1 MKFLNRISLSE
12 IIKSHCSTFYD
23 DAYLRI
29 EGKKRIPLGD
39 KIIFIVIPIIIAII
53 LLTSEFFITETY
65 LNIILTCLSIFAG
78 LLFGLLSLVFELTKN
93 IKKEVEIIKIN
104 PIVGDTLFKKLAHEE
119 LKYRISK
126 ELFVNIGFAIIVSI
140 LTIICAILTRLYP
153 KQIVF
158 WLSHFECY
166 QFIKTIYLI
175 SSNFLAYYLLMLFVL
190 TIMMILK
197 RFFLLFDSETKN
209 FE

>member
-29 EGKKRIPLGD
+29 EGKKRVPLGD

-53 LLTSEFFITETY
+53 LLTSDFFITETY

-104 PIVGDTLFKKLAHEE
+104 PIEGDTLFKKLAHEE

-153 KQIVF
+153 KQIIL

-166 QFIKTIYLI
+166 QFIKTVYLV

-197 RFFLLFDSETKN
+197 RFFLLFESETKN